1 MLDTKKFLDG
11 ESIEYQE
18 NCSAK
23 RLCSFRVGG
32 EVALAVLPKTADQLI
47 ATITYL
53 RANKKKH
60 VVLGRGSNVVF
71 SDGRYEGAVVLT
83 NGIDGIEKDGNRIK
97 AGAGA
102 TLFSVARCA
111 ESNSLCGFEFA
122 HGIPGSVGGAV
133 YMNAGAYGGEI
144 SGVLVECECYDAA
157 SGRTLTLSR
166 DECDFS
172 YRHSV
177 FQDNKDLIVLS
188 AVFSLE
194 AGERDKIRAR
204 MDELRASRA
213 EKQPLEY
220 PNAGSTF
227 KRPEGYFAGKL
238 IEDCGLKGFSI
249 GGAEVSQKHAG
260 FLINKG
266 DATGEDVRLLVEQI
280 KKTVF
285 EKFTVS
291 LECEIE
297 FI

>member
-1 MLDTKKFLDG
+1 MLDVKNFLDKI
-11 ESIEYQE
+11 SVEYRE
-18 NCSAK
+18 GCSAK
-23 RLCSFRVGG
+23 KLCSFRVGG
-32 EVALAVLPKTADQLI
+32 EVALAIFPKRADQLI
-47 ATITYL
+47 SVLDHL
-53 RANKKKH
+53 RANKKRH

-83 NGIDGIEKDGNRIK
+83 NGIDEINVEGNRIK

-102 TLFSVARCA
+102 TLFSVARRA
-111 ESNSLCGFEFA
+111 EAESLCGFEFA

-157 SGRTLTLSR
+157 LGRTMILSKE
-166 DECDFS
+166 ECDFS
-172 YRHSV
+172 YRHSA
-177 FQDNKDLIVLS
+177 FQENKDLIVLS

-194 AGERDKIRAR
+194 VGERDKIRAR

-220 PNAGSTF
+220 PSAGSTF
-227 KRPEGYFAGKL
+227 KRPEGHFAGKL

-266 DATGEDVRLLVEQI
+266 DATGEDVRELVEQVQ
-280 KKTVF
+280 KTVF
-285 EKFTVS
+285 EKFSVS